1 MGVSS
6 NEKEKE
12 MNQMKRQRITS
23 LLIAAA
29 VAVLAF
35 GALVGSGA
43 AKSRSGDDDG
53 NGRSFHGTVDA
64 VFAKQRAFTV
74 DRTSGSTMRFV
85 VRPSTTY
92 EHING
97 FSGIK
102 KGVPVEVHAINPN
115 GRWIATRVE
124 TNPGGS
130 GGGGSDDPPGDD
142 NGGERNGSDDP
153 PGDDHGSGGHGSDD

>member
-1 MGVSS
+1 MGIGSR
-6 NEKEKE
+6 NEKEI
-12 MNQMKRQRITS
+12 NQMKRQRITS

-43 AKSRSGDDDG
+43 AKSRSGDDNS
-53 NGRSFHGTVDA
+53 NGHSFHGTVGA

-74 DRTSGSTMRFV
+74 NRTSGSTLRFT

-92 EHING
+92 EHIKG
-97 FSGIK
+97 FAGIK
-102 KGVPVEVHAINPN
+102 KGVSVEVHAIKSDD
-115 GRWIATRVE
+115 RWIATRVE

-130 GGGGSDDPPGDD
+130 GGGGSDDPVGDD
-142 NGGERNGSDDP
+142 NGGETTVSDDP
-153 PGDDHGSGGHGSDD
+153 PGDDHGSGGHGADD

>member
-1 MGVSS
+1 
-6 NEKEKE
+6 
-12 MNQMKRQRITS
+12 MKRQRITS
-23 LLIAAA
+23 LLVAAA

-43 AKSRSGDDDG
+43 AKSRSGNDDG
-53 NGRSFHGTVDA
+53 NGRSFHGTVGA

-74 DRTSGSTMRFV
+74 NRANASTVRFV
-85 VRPSTTY
+85 VRPSTAY
-92 EHING
+92 EHVKG
-97 FSGIK
+97 FSGLR
-102 KGVPVEVHAINPN
+102 KGVAVEVHAVNSD

-142 NGGERNGSDDP
+142 
-153 PGDDHGSGGHGSDD
+153 HGSGGHGADD

>member
-1 MGVSS
+1 
-6 NEKEKE
+6 
-12 MNQMKRQRITS
+12 MKRQRITS

-43 AKSRSGDDDG
+43 AKSRSGDDDSS
-53 NGRSFHGTVDA
+53 NGRSFHGTVGA

-74 DRTSGSTMRFV
+74 DRTSGATMRFV

-92 EHING
+92 EHIRG

-102 KGVPVEVHAINPN
+102 KGVPVEVHAINSN

-142 NGGERNGSDDP
+142 
-153 PGDDHGSGGHGSDD
+153 HGSGGHGSDD